1 MGKKLVQLK
10 STLGAARRYDE
21 KGGSGGSNLDLEVGT
36 TSITDQEFAKKNSF
50 TKDKI
55 SLHVPDFQLVF
66 RKVAVNKKLK
76 YYVFVTKPIS
86 SLLPNECFKS
96 KLGKLAPTLM
106 DLATK

>member
-1 MGKKLVQLK
+1 MSISRVSLGKKLVQLK

-66 RKVAVNKKLK
+66 RKVAVNKKL
-76 YYVFVTKPIS
+76 TT
-86 SLLPNECFKS
+86 SLSQNTSLRCFQMNALNPN
-96 KLGKLAPTLM
+96 LASLHPP
-106 DLATK
+106 